1 MIRKNQ
7 LNCNLIRIKNS
18 TKSIFDSCMESFKP
32 EMETCPLCK
41 RTGDCHI
48 HAYYNRF
55 IIDFISGAPV
65 IDQIRIPRIIC
76 SCGHTHAI
84 LPDPIIPYDSY
95 TLFFMLRV
103 LAEYHLRLKTV
114 NKICEVFMI
123 PTTTLYRWIHLY
135 NDHRREWQGL
145 LSSVEQDV
153 LDSLKNLIR
162 KDPFSDFAT
171 FFFQKIGKSFMQS
184 HKNPTHSPRI
194 AAPP

>member
-18 TKSIFDSCMESFKP
+18 TKSIFESYMESFSP

-48 HAYYNRF
+48 HAYYSRF
-55 IIDFISGAPV
+55 IIDFISGYPV
-65 IDQIRIPRIIC
+65 VDQIRIPRIIC

-95 TLFFMLRV
+95 SLFFMLRV
-103 LAEYHLRLKTV
+103 LVEYHLRLKTV
-114 NKICEVFMI
+114 NKICEAFMI
-123 PTTTLYRWIHLY
+123 PATTLYRWIRLY
-135 NDHRREWQGL
+135 NGHRREWQGL
-145 LSSVEQDV
+145 LTSIEQEV

-162 KDPFSDFAT
+162 KDPFNGFAL
-171 FFFQKIGKSFMQS
+171 FFFQKTGRSFMQS
-184 HKNPTHSPRI
+184 HKNPTHSPRT
-194 AAPP
+194 ASPP